1 MLIAA
6 RESFAAA
13 ARNRLPY
20 DAEVEYIAGTGTQW
34 MDTGIAL
41 SSGDSFE
48 LRVVG
53 SFTSL
58 SANQLMGLYASAYF
72 GIGLNSKWTVSGSV
86 DTGTASSAIYSF
98 ILSSQIGDNKVSALR
113 IYRPGYDRTWTHT
126 RNNAAGTIGIM
137 NIPGRDYCCNFNFEA
152 SRVFVNGTQVQHLIA
167 VRKGATGCAY
177 DTISGQLLFNAGTGS
192 FTIGPDKTA

>member
-13 ARNRLPY
+13 ARKRLPY
-20 DAEVEYIAGTGTQW
+20 DAEVEYVAGTGTQW
-34 MDTGIAL
+34 IDTGIAL

-53 SFTSL
+53 KFASL

-72 GIGLNSKWTVSGSV
+72 GIGSNSKWTVSGSV
-86 DTGTASSAIYSF
+86 NTATARTDYYSF
-98 ILSSQIGDNKVSALR
+98 ILSSQIGDNKVSSLR
-113 IYRPGYDRTWTHT
+113 IYGSGYDYTWTHA

-137 NIPGRDYCCNFNFEA
+137 NIPGRAYCCNFKFAA
-152 SRVFVNGTQVQHLIA
+152 SRVLVNGTEVQHLIA

-177 DTISGQLLFNAGTGS
+177 DTISGRMFYNAGTGA
-192 FTIGPDKTA
+192 FGVGPDIN